1 VEVNNSVKH
10 SKYYFSAK
18 NTAVESFIVQARVK
32 MDSPTEIWIRQI
44 QV

>member
-1 VEVNNSVKH
+1 VEVNNSGKH

-18 NTAVESFIVQARVK
+18 NTAVKSFIVQARVK
-32 MDSPTEIWIRQI
+32 MDSPPEIWIRQI